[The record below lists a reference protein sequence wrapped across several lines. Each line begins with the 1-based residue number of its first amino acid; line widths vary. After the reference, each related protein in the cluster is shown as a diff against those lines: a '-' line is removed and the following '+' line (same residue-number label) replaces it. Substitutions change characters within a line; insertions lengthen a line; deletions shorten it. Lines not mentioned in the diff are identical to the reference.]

1 MFSDID
7 TNNLPNSWLMTIS
20 DSAEIKVCQG
30 EESVEYTPDQFRSWY
45 QRFGQMWHGNREEGK
60 EEEYMKVHELH
71 LEDENTERR
80 KYGIE
85 FMHCFTEITENEDMP
100 KKFWIYD
107 RFWNGTMIGYFNMY
121 ELTIPAAEDTY
132 IVMRM
137 KMKPPAETPVPGD
150 IFGSDWKFYIKWDK
164 MDQFYYFYKAEFSCP
179 QYMKPGDGS
188 FRVFSRHK
196 GLGYYES

>member
-71 LEDENTERR
+71 LEDGEMSVRLEMKLQIGVDEKAKVHDWNMIIGAKQVT
-80 KYGIE
+80 
-85 FMHCFTEITENEDMP
+85 FFNFNEI
-100 KKFWIYD
+100 
-107 RFWNGTMIGYFNMY
+107 
-121 ELTIPAAEDTY
+121 
-132 IVMRM
+132 V
-137 KMKPPAETPVPGD
+137 
-150 IFGSDWKFYIKWDK
+150 
-164 MDQFYYFYKAEFSCP
+164 Q
-179 QYMKPGDGS
+179 
-188 FRVFSRHK
+188 
-196 GLGYYES
+196 